1 MHHPLAGRHSQ
12 PRTHARVCGFTLIEL
27 MITVGIVA
35 VLAAIAIPSYSGYV
49 ARARRADARG
59 QLVQVAQFMQRFY
72 AANDNFS
79 TDRAGNNVVDRVPVN
94 LLQSPA
100 DGAPVYNLAVPAA
113 TLSSTSYEVR
123 MVPVAAGVMGKDAC
137 GSFTLTSTGVRG
149 VWIGGMAGTAS
160 QRDTCWK

>member
-1 MHHPLAGRHSQ
+1 MRHHPAFRKAHVRIS
-12 PRTHARVCGFTLIEL
+12 GFTLVEL

-35 VLAAIAIPSYSGYV
+35 VLAAIAVPSYASYV

-72 AANDNFS
+72 VANDGFA
-79 TDRAGNNVVDRVPVN
+79 TDRSGNNVIDRVPAS
-94 LLQSPA
+94 LAQSPA
-100 DGAPVYNLAVPAA
+100 DSAAIYNLTIPAA

-123 MVPVAAGVMGKDAC
+123 MEPVAAGVMGYDAC
-137 GSFTLTSTGVRG
+137 GSYTLTSTGVRG
-149 VWIGGMAGTAS
+149 IVVGGVVGTAS